1 MRGMKVALMALAV
14 VAAATT
20 FNAAT
25 VAQTAPSSNAAP
37 TADNAVMLTIFFKH
51 DQTRPLDE
59 LNAQLQ
65 KQGFYKV
72 FPPPGVEVVSWYVMM
87 GIGQVVTLR
96 LPASRL
102 REVNRILEDTAWG
115 AYHTE
120 FYPTYDYKAV
130 GIANH
135 EKAQ

>member
-25 VAQTAPSSNAAP
+25 VSQTAPSSNAAP

-65 KQGFYKV
+65 KQGFY
-72 FPPPGVEVVSWYVMM
+72 
-87 GIGQVVTLR
+87 
-96 LPASRL
+96 
-102 REVNRILEDTAWG
+102 
-115 AYHTE
+115 
-120 FYPTYDYKAV
+120 
-130 GIANH
+130 
-135 EKAQ
+135 